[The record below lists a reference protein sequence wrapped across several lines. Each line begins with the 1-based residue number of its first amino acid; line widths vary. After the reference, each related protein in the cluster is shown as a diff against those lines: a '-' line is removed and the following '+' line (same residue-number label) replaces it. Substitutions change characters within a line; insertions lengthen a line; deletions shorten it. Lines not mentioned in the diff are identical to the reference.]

1 MLGGINNALVF
12 QSLAG
17 DFVVGLILIP
27 ILKWAFP
34 TNKAIKAERA
44 EIRAMRKE
52 IRRIKKK

>member
-1 MLGGINNALVF
+1 MLGGINNALFF
-12 QSLAG
+12 QSIAG
-17 DFVVGLILIP
+17 YFVFGLILIP